1 MYDGPYKDFFKERL
15 PELRQNK
22 DISAREMSLSLGCNP
37 GYINNIECGKALP
50 AMHNFFYI
58 CEYLNISP
66 SEFFQR
72 EVNDPEQLSEL
83 IGNLKKLN
91 PEELDSINTLV
102 RNMCKKK

>member
-58 CEYLNISP
+58 CEYLGITP
-66 SEFFQR
+66 SEFFN
-72 EVNDPEQLSEL
+72 EEEKYPIIMKELVSNAKGLNEKQLQLLTEFIKSL
-83 IGNLKKLN
+83 
-91 PEELDSINTLV
+91 
-102 RNMCKKK
+102 